1 MMKKTTVFITACLI
15 FVSSAFSVSAAV
27 EYTAEPTGGKTVYVA
42 GNPDMYPI
50 EYYDA
55 DKKTYKGILPD
66 LYAEISENTGLDFT
80 YIRSGSKNEQNRLAK
95 NRQAEIISAHIK
107 GEIEELSDSI
117 RLVSFEKDGET
128 VEVCIGFTDIA
139 DSAVTSSVKEAMESI
154 PDSELL
160 ALALQT
166 SVQTPE
172 TGSVW
177 WLIVG
182 MFVLLVVVAVLA
194 ALAVKNRIRT
204 QKNLQDKLT
213 DPLTGIGNEE
223 YFEQNFYHFITPTSY
238 SLYYITYISL
248 NLQRIDKYYGTTETE
263 EIERYAANILSS
275 FAGELDVAARIGS
288 GVFLGAFQCPSE
300 EEMGVR
306 ATELLNKLNAYKEM
320 FLAECR
326 THFRAGIFHLNS
338 ANISF
343 ETALINSRQAYLFA
357 HQNKLPYT
365 FATDEFLKKEAT
377 KSKLQR
383 KLADAIKNNEFK
395 LYMQFIVDA
404 KSGGVKGAEALSRWH
419 NPEDGVLSPS
429 NYIDE
434 LITSGIIE
442 YLDFYIFEEVCRQL
456 EKWSK
461 TDKKHLWISCNFTR
475 TTVSK
480 SDYFKRF
487 EEIVNQYAFERDK
500 LIIELTEDSLADN
513 KAVAFQNVLAFKK
526 LGFQVALDDLG
537 SGYSSFCDLCDYPID
552 MIKIDR
558 HIVSKSITPR
568 GNALL
573 QGITKLAHDLGMK
586 VLCEG
591 VETEKENI
599 NSKNAECDYIQGYY
613 YSHVLPQEETD
624 AFLAKYQNT
633 NRVTVKSGL

>member
-1 MMKKTTVFITACLI
+1 MMKKITAFITACLV

-55 DKKTYKGILPD
+55 DTKTYKGILPD

-95 NRQAEIISAHIK
+95 NRQAEIISAHMK

-172 TGSVW
+172 TGSVR
-177 WLIVG
+177 WLIVA
-182 MFVLLVVVAVLA
+182 MIALLVVVAVLA

-223 YFEQNFYHFITPTSY
+223 YFEQNYNHCITPTSY

-288 GVFLGAFQCPSE
+288 GVFLCAFQCPSE

-306 ATELLNKLNAYKEM
+306 ATELLNKLNAYKET

-461 TDKKHLWISCNFTR
+461 TDKNHLWISCNFTR

-487 EEIVNQYAFERDK
+487 EEIVNQYSFERDK